1 MTIWFMP
8 DHIMCETRGVVK
20 SMAIGM
26 NHHKNYHWDIW
37 WASHTT
43 ESSCMSRQ
51 IAEGVVG
58 SVLPTTLSCTHQP
71 APLFE
76 SSAWLPRR
84 LLHHPTRSTNIC
96 VQLPLQWT
104 RLPLRLVTQSRN
116 DSISAAP
123 TPESDVRKATT
134 QTYHAGLPHSPLR
147 HRSA

>member
-1 MTIWFMP
+1 MP

-104 RLPLRLVTQSRN
+104 RLPLRLVTQSR
-116 DSISAAP
+116 
-123 TPESDVRKATT
+123 TT
-134 QTYHAGLPHSPLR
+134 RYQQPQHQNQTYEKLLHKPTMPGYPTHLCVIALLNDDKN
-147 HRSA
+147 